1 MRPRAFLEPAFRVP
15 YRPQIPGNGTPRFLL
30 FTTKRTRN
38 GQDLRWIPCPLRIEF
53 DHLFVRSAKTSPT
66 SSLNLFIYYFL
77 EEEEEEAKKTLAP
90 SANHFWHT
98 HTRYRIQFKH
108 TGVSK
113 LEKFVLLVFR
123 DTYIHFLR
131 VERGIINRSKEK
143 SLFRP

>member
-38 GQDLRWIPCPLRIEF
+38 GQDLRWILCPLRIEF
-53 DHLFVRSAKTSPT
+53 DHLFVQSAKTSPT

-98 HTRYRIQFKH
+98 HTIQNSIQAHRCFEVGEVRALGLSRH
-108 TGVSK
+108 VYTFSTS
-113 LEKFVLLVFR
+113 R
-123 DTYIHFLR
+123 
-131 VERGIINRSKEK
+131 ERNYQSFEGKIG
-143 SLFRP
+143 L